1 MKSLTLEKGKYV
13 MDLRLEKE
21 YIKSELDKVEDIHLV
36 EAIKNMLAYGK
47 AKRYEKT
54 LQSMSKEDFYQRQE
68 LSRKAIEEDNL
79 ISQKEARAYF
89 IRKNAG

>member
-1 MKSLTLEKGKYV
+1 MKSLTLEKGEYI

-47 AKRYEKT
+47 SKRYERA
-54 LQSMSKEDFYQRQE
+54 LQPMSKEDFYQRQE
-68 LSRKAIEEDNL
+68 LSWKAIEEDNL

-89 IRKNAG
+89 VRKNAG

>member
-1 MKSLTLEKGKYV
+1 MRKDNYT
-13 MDLRLEKE
+13 MDLRIEKE

-47 AKRYEKT
+47 ANRYEKR
-54 LQSMSKEDFYQRQE
+54 LQPMSKESFYERHQ

-79 ISQKEARAYF
+79 ISQEEAKAYF
-89 IRKNAG
+89 ARKNAG